1 MGRRFTSERGAAL
14 LETAVVLPLVLLVSV
29 GIFEFGRAY
38 QVFQVCTNAAREGA
52 RISVLPGTTDTDVKD
67 RVTAY
72 LKAGQVTQSPNASWV
87 NVDHTKTISIGG
99 ATAPATQVTLN
110 YPFNFIML
118 NPVIQLVA
126 HGSTLG
132 SAFTMSTSA
141 LMRNE

>member
-1 MGRRFTSERGAAL
+1 MRFLKNERGTAL
-14 LETAVVLPLVLLVSV
+14 IETALTLPLVLLVSV

-52 RISVLPGTTDTDVKD
+52 RIAVLPGTTDADVKD

-72 LKAGQVTQSPNASWV
+72 IKAGQVTQSPNPSWV
-87 NVDHTKTISIGG
+87 VIDHTKTVSIGG
-99 ATAPATQVTLN
+99 TTAPATQVTIN
-110 YPFNFIML
+110 YPFTFMVL
-118 NPVIQLVA
+118 NPVAKMVA

-132 SAFTMSTSA
+132 SAFTMSTTA